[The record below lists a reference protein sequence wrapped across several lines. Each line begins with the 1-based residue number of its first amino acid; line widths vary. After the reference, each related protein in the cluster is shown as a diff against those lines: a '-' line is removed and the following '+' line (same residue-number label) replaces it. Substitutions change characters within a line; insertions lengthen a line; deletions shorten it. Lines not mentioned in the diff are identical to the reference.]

1 MKPALSGSRLVLM
14 LGLLT
19 MLGPLSI
26 DMYLPGLTAIGAD
39 LHVPT
44 AAVELTLATFFAG
57 LALGQLGSGPLLDA
71 FGRRAPVLLGLGLFV
86 VGSLACGFARSLPLL
101 ATARFFQA
109 LGGSVALIVPRT
121 IVRDLHV
128 GAPAAVMMSKL
139 MLVMGV
145 APILAP
151 LLGGLLLTAFGWR
164 SIFFFVA
171 TMATAAL
178 IMCASFLRDTRPEG
192 SLPEPFARSLH
203 ALFTERGY
211 VAYLLTGAFAQ
222 AGLFAYITG
231 SPFVLV
237 TLHHVPAARFGFYF
251 GFNAFGLIAASQ
263 LNRALVQRFSPR
275 AILGVALSL
284 ACFAG
289 LVGLVVARDPH
300 ATLFAQLAPLF
311 FFLAALGCIFPNA
324 TILALEKHGPRA
336 GVASAVFGSGQFT
349 ISALVSTLVSRA
361 HDDSAVPMALAMA
374 VASVLACVAWAL
386 AVPRRVSAEPSVA
399 TS

>member
-1 MKPALSGSRLVLM
+1 MKPALSGPRLVLL

-26 DMYLPGLTAIGAD
+26 DMYLPGLAAIGVD

-44 AAVELTLATFFAG
+44 ASVELTLATFFAG

-71 FGRRAPVLLGLGLFV
+71 FGRRTPVLLGLVLFIA
-86 VGSLACGFARSLPLL
+86 GSLACAFAPSLPVL
-101 ATARFFQA
+101 AGARFFQA

-121 IVRDLHV
+121 IVRDLHI
-128 GAPAAVMMSKL
+128 GAEAAVMMSKL

-151 LLGGLLLTAFGWR
+151 LLGGVLLTQLGWR

-171 TMATAAL
+171 AMATAAL
-178 IMCASFLRDTRPEG
+178 AMCARFLRDTRPEG
-192 SLPEPFARSLH
+192 SSPERFTTSLV

-237 TLHHVPAARFGFYF
+237 TLHHVPAGQFGFYF
-251 GFNAFGLIAASQ
+251 GFNALGLIAASQ
-263 LNRALVQRFSPR
+263 LNRALVRKYAPR
-275 AILGVALSL
+275 AVLGVALAI
-284 ACFAG
+284 ACVAALTG
-289 LVGLVVARDPH
+289 VVVARSPH

-311 FFLAALGCIFPNA
+311 VFLSSLGCLFPNA
-324 TILALEKHGPRA
+324 TILALEKHGARA
-336 GVASAVFGSGQFT
+336 GVASAVFGAGQFT
-349 ISALVSTLVSRA
+349 ISALTSALVSHA
-361 HDDSAVPMALAMA
+361 HDDSAQPMALAMA
-374 VASVLACVAWAL
+374 GASVLACVSWAL
-386 AVPRRVSAEPSVA
+386 AAPPRA
-399 TS
+399 TADVTQPT